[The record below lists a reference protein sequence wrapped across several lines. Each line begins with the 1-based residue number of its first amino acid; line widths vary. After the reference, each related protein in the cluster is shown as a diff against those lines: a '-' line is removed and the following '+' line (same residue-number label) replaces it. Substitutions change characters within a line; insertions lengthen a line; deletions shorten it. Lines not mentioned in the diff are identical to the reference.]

1 MILIVVIFFRSHE
14 LIPSSLRY
22 LRSQESETYHV
33 NGQTVRLLP
42 RTTLPEQED
51 DSQRREAL
59 PAAAAAAM
67 SWSSDPAPGQTLLA
81 GSGERG
87 DQSRLFSANRQSSPP
102 SAGAG
107 PKHHHAD
114 TMQSTR
120 SVLLDKLEWANR
132 RLSQETSLANTTA
145 LVILV
150 REIVQTLEAL
160 HSVRF

>member
-33 NGQTVRLLP
+33 NGQTIRLLP

-51 DSQRREAL
+51 DCQRREAL

-102 SAGAG
+102 SAEAC
-107 PKHHHAD
+107 PNHHAD
-114 TMQSTR
+114 TMQCTR

>member
-33 NGQTVRLLP
+33 NGQTIRLLP

-59 PAAAAAAM
+59 PAAAAAM

-102 SAGAG
+102 SAGADQ
-107 PKHHHAD
+107 KHPAD
-114 TMQSTR
+114 TMQCTR